1 MRDIQD
7 TTRERETMTNNNHTS
22 PHNCA
27 CSRLTCASFV
37 AGNQCFRCEQVDNR
51 RDGIT
56 FDTEML
62 EWEAWFNGNRKREE
76 AHEQSSDYRPAS
88 RFNVGAGAGEEW

>member
-1 MRDIQD
+1 
-7 TTRERETMTNNNHTS
+7 MTNNNHTS

-27 CSRLTCASFV
+27 CSQLSCASFV

-51 RDGIT
+51 NSGIT

-62 EWEAWFNGNRKREE
+62 EWEAWFNGNRKRQAVHE
-76 AHEQSSDYRPAS
+76 AGFIAAGFR
-88 RFNVGAGAGEEW
+88 NVGAVAGEEW

>member
-1 MRDIQD
+1 
-7 TTRERETMTNNNHTS
+7 MTNNNHTS

-51 RDGIT
+51 KAGIT
-56 FDTEML
+56 FAAEMD
-62 EWEAWFNGNRKREE
+62 EWRAWVEGNQKRREA
-76 AHEQSSDYRPAS
+76 PAAGFIAAGF
-88 RFNVGAGAGEEW
+88 RNVGAVAGDDDAIDFGNPLM